1 MMMDLPGFSIYVTTL
16 WMQNNICYCAASKH
30 SFSLHQRCQVL
41 VPVRLKNN
49 TCRVWV
55 GLITLLQT
63 EKCSQSSTLR
73 WLIRWLDSVLFMDAS
88 WCRLAWHEQQQPCM
102 LFSVTFHHPVGSA
115 VSTHSPV
122 YVIVTGSH
130 HFQKV
135 TVLDFSASRHKL

>member
-115 VSTHSPV
+115 VKCTQSSPCNR
-122 YVIVTGSH
+122 YRQSSFPEIGYNFRLFCIKT
-130 HFQKV
+130 
-135 TVLDFSASRHKL
+135 

>member
-115 VSTHSPV
+115 VKYTQSSLRNRYRQSSFPEIGYNFRLFCIKT
-122 YVIVTGSH
+122 
-130 HFQKV
+130 
-135 TVLDFSASRHKL
+135 